1 MNRFTEFEL
10 ENKDLQPVAGYWAY
24 NVVSL
29 EEALKGFISQI
40 NELKRSIKEAKKY
53 CKQPSPHNL
62 TRDEA
67 ASILLY
73 TMEAGDHS
81 FYRILNQVLR
91 KENRKEAIPWFSY
104 LKLFDTALKKLP
116 KVKGNIWRAVPG
128 NLASKYKPNQL
139 LTWWTI
145 SSCSTSADVVKAF
158 LKSNQEATLF
168 MIEAVNGK
176 DLAGYTM
183 YPDEHEVI
191 LGVGTQ
197 LRVKNVGFE
206 HNNLHLV
213 VLVEIDDDDDNDDD
227 QTGLA
232 AAMATTYVT
241 PKSSESTKKIT
252 YGKSSS
258 YFRCFFIR
266 HGRSTRTKSK

>member
-1 MNRFTEFEL
+1 
-10 ENKDLQPVAGYWAY
+10 
-24 NVVSL
+24 
-29 EEALKGFISQI
+29 
-40 NELKRSIKEAKKY
+40 
-53 CKQPSPHNL
+53 
-62 TRDEA
+62 
-67 ASILLY
+67 
-73 TMEAGDHS
+73 
-81 FYRILNQVLR
+81 
-91 KENRKEAIPWFSY
+91 FSY

-176 DLAGYTM
+176 DLTGYTM

-213 VLVEIDDDDDNDDD
+213 VLVEIDDDDDDDDDNDDD

-252 YGKSSS
+252 S
-258 YFRCFFIR
+258 
-266 HGRSTRTKSK
+266 